1 MAMRQEGF
9 DRQQMPLSD
18 VSFDIITALQNKLEA
33 LAIYETY
40 MDDCDEAGE
49 DETRRLFEQIMQ
61 DDHRHAQLIRSHL
74 EALVREGRFH

>member
-9 DRQQMPLSD
+9 SQQEMPLSD

-40 MDDCDEAGE
+40 MDDCEEAGE
-49 DETRRLFEQIMQ
+49 EETRRLFEQIMQ
-61 DDHRHAQLIRSHL
+61 DDQRHAQLIRSHL
-74 EALVREGRFH
+74 ETLVREGRFR